1 MLELETFNKIE
12 QKQAIGSKHV
22 IKNQRYY
29 FGKGLHIIFPK
40 KTFYM
45 QMNFWMKFFVT
56 FFLKY

>member
-22 IKNQRYY
+22 IKNQRDY
-29 FGKGLHIIFPK
+29 FGKRLHVIFPQ

-45 QMNFWMKFFVT
+45 QMKF
-56 FFLKY
+56 